1 MVSDLATN
9 KPESSVTKAER
20 TRSGRTYVPNCDIIE
35 RENELLLLADIPGV
49 RAEDMEISYERGLLS
64 IQGRICP
71 TRREGHAF
79 LHREYGVGDFS
90 RSFQIG
96 EGIDAGRIEAEVK
109 NGVLTLRLPKAPS
122 VMPRKIAV
130 KAL

>member
-9 KPESSVTKAER
+9 KPESTVTKAER
-20 TRSGRTYVPNCDIIE
+20 TRSGRTYVPSCDIIE
-35 RENELLLLADIPGV
+35 QENELLLLADIPGV
-49 RAEDMEISYERGLLS
+49 RAEDLDISYERGLLT
-64 IQGRICP
+64 IQGRVS
-71 TRREGHAF
+71 TERQKGRAM
-79 LHREYGVGDFS
+79 LHHEYGVGDFS

-109 NGVLTLRLPKAPS
+109 NGVLTLHLPKAAS

-130 KAL
+130 KAE